1 MEQHNQDPLEESAVE
16 EVNKGFLMY
25 VAEVSELQPDDLEKL
40 FYNGF
45 DNPDSIELC
54 TEENLEKLGI
64 ENPEEAMQRLHLT
77 I

>member
-1 MEQHNQDPLEESAVE
+1 MEQQPDLLEESEVQ

-25 VAEVSELQPDDLEKL
+25 VAEVSELPPDDLEKL

-64 ENPEEAMQRLHLT
+64 PNVEEAVQRLHLT
-77 I
+77 V